1 MHLKGKLEKHLRAE
15 PLTPMYWNVF
25 LRGLGVSMMGLFTP
39 IFIFLIGQGEGGVVE
54 GLRLVLIYL
63 FLQRLGISILVLG
76 VSKVVA
82 KLGFRISLLLGSV
95 LLVFYYLIPGVWGE
109 QIWVVYLMASISAVA
124 IPFYWLSRH
133 SILSMDG
140 KRRKR
145 GVEIGLLTLIDKGS
159 AMLSPVVGGV
169 ILGLFGFKVLFIVG
183 AVIVLFSSVPPF
195 FMDHH
200 VKESEVGVKDFW
212 SWVKDRKNISRVFSF
227 VGDGWEGV
235 VSAYFWPVYI
245 FLIVGSFQILG
256 GMTSAVLLFSSLM
269 VFLAGRVFDKD
280 RAKGGMEDEKRYWF
294 VGGILAVLKV
304 LRGAFGTLGGVFGLD
319 LVTKLVSP
327 YYWVPFASYIY
338 SMGEK
343 GKALSIYAYRSVIY
357 SLGVMILT
365 GILWWVMGQPWRW
378 WGVFGING
386 VAVLLTFPMARES

>member
-1 MHLKGKLEKHLRAE
+1 MHLKGRLEKHLRAE

-39 IFIFLIGQGEGGVVE
+39 IFIFLIGQAEGGLID

-63 FLQRLGISILVLG
+63 FLQRLGISILALG
-76 VSKVVA
+76 VTKVVA

-109 QIWVVYLMASISAVA
+109 QVWVVYLMASISAVA

-140 KRRKR
+140 QKGKR
-145 GVEIGLLTLIDKGS
+145 GTEVGLVTLLTRGS

-183 AVIVLFSSVPPF
+183 AVIVVFSSVPPF

-200 VKESEVGVKDFW
+200 VKDGSVSVKGFLGW
-212 SWVKDRKNISRVFSF
+212 AKDKKNLHRLSGF
-227 VGDGWEGV
+227 VGEGWEGV
-235 VSAYFWPVYI
+235 VSAFFWPVYI
-245 FLIVGSFQILG
+245 FLIVGSFEVLG
-256 GMTSAVLLFSSLM
+256 GMISAVLLLSSLM
-269 VFLAGRVFDKD
+269 VFLAGRVFDRD
-280 RAKGGMEDEKRYWF
+280 RAKGGMEDEKKYWF
-294 VGGILAVLKV
+294 AGSVLVV
-304 LRGAFGTLGGVFGLD
+304 LRVLRAFFGTLWGLFGLD
-319 LVTKLVSP
+319 LVTKLISP
-327 YYWVPFASYIY
+327 YYWVPFSSYIY
-338 SMGEK
+338 SMGQK
-343 GKALSIYAYRSVIY
+343 GKTLSVYAYRSVIY
-357 SLGVMILT
+357 SLGVVVLT

-378 WGVFGING
+378 WGVFGINAVG
-386 VAVLLTFPMARES
+386 VLMTFPLAKES